1 MTNDELN
8 TDELSFCGGGGG
20 AGAVVIELVFIVV
33 IESIEYVNVLV
44 IVNVVVSD
52 ELIALVL
59 IILVLEI
66 GVVEC
71 NDSTLPLVVIVASL
85 IISEVFG
92 LLLVPVTFSEVIEV
106 LSIVVIS
113 LVFSLAVDD
122 SVTVLTSPFR
132 LDSVDGEEVVLEVL
146 ETLSDT

>member
-1 MTNDELN
+1 MNSILMN
-8 TDELSFCGGGGG
+8 FLSVGGGCWCCSNRTSFHSGNW
-20 AGAVVIELVFIVV
+20 IN
-33 IESIEYVNVLV
+33 EYVNVLV

-59 IILVLEI
+59 IILVLAI

>member
-1 MTNDELN
+1 MINDELN
-8 TDELSFCGGGGG
+8 TDELSFCCGG
-20 AGAVVIELVFIVV
+20 GAVVIELVFIVV

-71 NDSTLPLVVIVASL
+71 NDSTLPLVVVVASL
-85 IISEVFG
+85 IISEIFG

>member
-8 TDELSFCGGGGG
+8 TDELSFCGVG

-59 IILVLEI
+59 IILVLDI

-71 NDSTLPLVVIVASL
+71 NDSTLPLVVVVASL

>member
-8 TDELSFCGGGGG
+8 TNELSFCGGGG
-20 AGAVVIELVFIVV
+20 GAVVIELVFIVV

-59 IILVLEI
+59 IILVLDI

-71 NDSTLPLVVIVASL
+71 NDSTLPLVVVVASL

>member
-1 MTNDELN
+1 MLD
-8 TDELSFCGGGGG
+8 
-20 AGAVVIELVFIVV
+20 
-33 IESIEYVNVLV
+33 
-44 IVNVVVSD
+44 
-52 ELIALVL
+52 
-59 IILVLEI
+59 I